1 MMAASASETLPTN
14 KAKTTGASERV
25 ASKMKV
31 VVLDE
36 VIELFRLVSQTQ
48 KEHLRRSV
56 ITIHMVVIFVR

>member
-14 KAKTTGASERV
+14 KAKTTDTSESI

-36 VIELFRLVSQTQ
+36 VI
-48 KEHLRRSV
+48 
-56 ITIHMVVIFVR
+56 I

>member
-1 MMAASASETLPTN
+1 MAASASETLPTN
-14 KAKTTGASERV
+14 KAKTTDDSERI

-56 ITIHMVVIFVR
+56 ITIHMVVIFIG

>member
-1 MMAASASETLPTN
+1 MAASASETLPTN
-14 KAKTTGASERV
+14 KAKTTDTSEIV

-48 KEHLRRSV
+48 KKHLRRSV
-56 ITIHMVVIFVR
+56 ITIHMVVIFIR